1 MVLALAEAEQEGLP
15 SSSADLDGCATAVD
29 QVGHDLRSASDAAD
43 EEPPETAPT
52 QPPAW
57 DDDDDGPDPAPAALA
72 SAPTGQADEKHHEA
86 VAKPATVMQ
95 GQRPRSPFR
104 QSGRGVRPNVVPP
117 KAVQET
123 RKAVRLNR
131 KTVLAVTGGL
141 AVAIAVGLAHGM
153 SQVGGSTIRAQ
164 AEVDDEPVYQPLG
177 TAFLPK

>member
-1 MVLALAEAEQEGLP
+1 
-15 SSSADLDGCATAVD
+15 
-29 QVGHDLRSASDAAD
+29 
-43 EEPPETAPT
+43 
-52 QPPAW
+52 
-57 DDDDDGPDPAPAALA
+57 
-72 SAPTGQADEKHHEA
+72 
-86 VAKPATVMQ
+86 
-95 GQRPRSPFR
+95 
-104 QSGRGVRPNVVPP
+104 VVPP

-164 AEVDDEPVYQPLG
+164 VEVDDEPVYQPLG